1 MNLST
6 SHRFTLSGAIPR
18 HGLILA
24 AVVVVLWGYALYA
37 PVLSTPAIA
46 AVWLLVAAV
55 MVSALFP
62 RKRLRRQAWLR
73 AYVHENSV
81 WQRRLRGGPLL
92 WAWQMVKALVLSAF
106 LVIILVRVREVELW
120 RLMVAGVLGLVV
132 VRSFVDRG
140 FRRELNTRYR
150 PEFVWRLSLLVT
162 GSGLVVALVFL
173 AFLRPQPDFTE
184 ASLAQAVWHQVDQ
197 EAARSGVLHEGLR
210 LLAAKE
216 GVQLWLAQNLG
227 GLPVAGWP
235 VVVLVWLMVFVEQ
248 ALFVTA
254 LLLLCNGVLS
264 RLPPEAL
271 GGAYATGS

>member
-1 MNLST
+1 MDLST
-6 SHRFTLSGAIPR
+6 SHRSSLASAVPR
-18 HGLILA
+18 HALVLV
-24 AVVVVLWGYALYA
+24 AVVMALWGYAIFA

-46 AVWLLVAAV
+46 AVWLLVSAL

-62 RKRLRRQAWLR
+62 RKRLRRRAWLR
-73 AYVHENSV
+73 AYFSEASI
-81 WQRRLRGGPLL
+81 WQRRLGGGPVMWSL
-92 WAWQMVKALVLSAF
+92 QMTKALVLSAF
-106 LVIILVRVREVELW
+106 LMTLLVRLREPDLW

-132 VRSFVDRG
+132 VRSFLNRG
-140 FRRELNTRYR
+140 FRPDLNPRYR

-162 GSGLVVALVFL
+162 GVVLVVALVL
-173 AFLRPQPDFTE
+173 MAFLRPQPDFTE

-235 VVVLVWLMVFVEQ
+235 IVVLVWLMVFVEQ

-264 RLPPEAL
+264 RLPPEAI
-271 GGAYATGS
+271 GGVYALDS

>member
-1 MNLST
+1 MDLST
-6 SHRFTLSGAIPR
+6 SHRSSLASAVPR
-18 HGLILA
+18 HALVLV
-24 AVVVVLWGYALYA
+24 AVVMALWGYAIFA

-46 AVWLLVAAV
+46 AVWLLVSAL

-62 RKRLRRQAWLR
+62 RKRLRRRAWLR
-73 AYVHENSV
+73 AYFHEASI
-81 WQRRLRGGPLL
+81 WQRRLAGGPVMWTL
-92 WAWQMVKALVLSAF
+92 QMAKALVLSAF
-106 LVIILVRVREVELW
+106 LMTLLVRLREPDLW

-132 VRSFVDRG
+132 VRSFLNRG
-140 FRRELNTRYR
+140 FRPDLNPGYR

-162 GSGLVVALVFL
+162 GVVLVVALVL
-173 AFLRPQPDFTE
+173 MAFLRPQPDFTE

-227 GLPVAGWP
+227 GFPVAGWP
-235 VVVLVWLMVFVEQ
+235 IVVLVWLMVFVEQ

-264 RLPPEAL
+264 RLPPEAI
-271 GGAYATGS
+271 GGVYALDS